1 MTTPVKPK
9 PAPDTIHDIKL
20 ALVEMA
26 GEQKLTNQKIDHLT
40 EILSKDVDGVKS
52 DVATL
57 RRELDEVKKSKVSLD
72 RFQWVERAAYAAL
85 AGIVGAWIKLTTG
98 A

>member
-1 MTTPVKPK
+1 MSTPARPK
-9 PAPDTIHDIKL
+9 TAPDTISEIKL
-20 ALVEMA
+20 ALGEMA
-26 GEQKLTNQKIDHLT
+26 GEQKLTNLKIDHLT

-52 DVATL
+52 DVASL
-57 RRELDEVKKSKVSLD
+57 RREVDEVKKGKVSLD

-85 AGIVGAWIKLTTG
+85 AGIIGAWIKLTTG

>member
-1 MTTPVKPK
+1 MTTPTKPK
-9 PAPDTIHDIKL
+9 AVPNTNVDIKV
-20 ALVEMA
+20 ALIEMA

-40 EILSKDVDGVKS
+40 EILSKDVDGVKA
-52 DVATL
+52 DVIRL
-57 RRELDEVKKSKVSLD
+57 RSELDEVKMAKVSLD